1 MRSFRLRRCRVTRR
15 PVQLGLLDGADKAVG
30 PLLSSVVH
38 GSNADL
44 IAAIAPLY
52 LQGSVLDTTYG
63 RGMWWRRHRPESLVT
78 HDIELD
84 GVDFRALPHPD
95 NSFDT
100 VCFDP
105 PYVPRHGYGDAT
117 MPRDQD
123 FRDRFG
129 LVEPRTELQMRQLIN
144 DGLTECARVARRW
157 LLVKCTDYC
166 NGRQFHLGHVRVL
179 DTAAQLGLRCHD
191 LLIHAAGTG
200 PGGGQ
205 IREPKRAR
213 RAHSYLL
220 VFTARASSNSTR
232 AAGSTLTQTEQPTA
246 LEATV

>member
-1 MRSFRLRRCRVTRR
+1 MTEQSARSQPAQSTTR
-15 PVQLGLLDGADKAVG
+15 PVQLGLIEGADKAVG
-30 PLLSSVVH
+30 PLVSSVIP

-44 IAAIAPLY
+44 VAQLAPLY
-52 LQGSVLDTTYG
+52 LTGSVLDVTYG
-63 RGMWWRRHRPESLVT
+63 RGMWWRRYQPPGRFVF
-78 HDIELD
+78 HDLATD
-84 GVDFRALPHPD
+84 GVDFRDLPYA
-95 NSFDT
+95 NGEFDT

-105 PYVPRHGYGDAT
+105 PYVPRHGTGDAT

-129 LVEPRTELQMRQLIN
+129 LAEPRTELQMRELIN
-144 DGLTECARVARRW
+144 AGLAECARVSGRW

-179 DTAAQLGLRCHD
+179 QEADRLGLRCHD
-191 LLIHAAGTG
+191 LIVHASGTG

-205 IREPKRAR
+205 ILTPKRAR

-220 VFTARASSNSTR
+220 VLTR
-232 AAGSTLTQTEQPTA
+232 SAQA
-246 LEATV
+246 

>member
-1 MRSFRLRRCRVTRR
+1 MRSSRLWRCRMTASR
-15 PVQLGLLDGADKAVG
+15 PVQLGLLEGADKAVG
-30 PLLSSVVH
+30 PLLTSVVH

-44 IAAIAPLY
+44 IAAVAPLY
-52 LQGSVLDTTYG
+52 LQGTVLDVTYG
-63 RGMWWRRHRPESLVT
+63 RGMWWRRHRPAQLVA
-78 HDIELD
+78 HDLALD
-84 GVDFRALPHPD
+84 GVDFRELPHPD
-95 NSFDT
+95 SSFDT

-105 PYVPRHGYGDAT
+105 PYVPRHGHGDAT

-129 LVEPRTELQMRQLIN
+129 LVEPRTELQLRELIN

-157 LLVKCTDYC
+157 LLVKANDYC

-179 DTAAQLGLRCHD
+179 EHAATLGLRCHD
-191 LLIHAAGTG
+191 LLILSAGTG

-205 IREPKRAR
+205 IVVPLRAR

-220 VFTARASSNSTR
+220 VLTKSGRA
-232 AAGSTLTQTEQPTA
+232 TA
-246 LEATV
+246 LATVDSTIEETQI